1 MTITNEWRDLPTFE
15 DVADAKRTKDEIEI
29 YDQYNDKWLAWS
41 EDLWCSSVTYRAR
54 PAQPKMKKVKTLGWW
69 HPTNWDHLI
78 RPENVTESMQNL
90 GYVRYPK
97 LDDEIEVP
105 E

>member
-1 MTITNEWRDLPTFE
+1 MTTTNEWRDLPTFE
-15 DVADAKRTKDEIEI
+15 DVADAKRAGDEIEVNI
-29 YDQYNDKWLAWS
+29 GPHWESWKGTSWTNYMG
-41 EDLWCSSVTYRAR
+41 YRAR
-54 PAQPKMKKVKTLGWW
+54 PAQPKMKKVKLLGWW

-78 RPENVTESMQNL
+78 RPENCTQSMQNL

-97 LDDEIEVP
+97 LDDEIEAP